1 MVLTLAL
8 EAKRSKMMP
17 LSDGRHLAS
26 WDTHTVRFTEQARPR
41 LVRYGEQI
49 LAEVPATLR
58 RLRTMLLVVS
68 IAIPVFLV
76 GLLVV
81 LWRLA

>member
-1 MVLTLAL
+1 
-8 EAKRSKMMP
+8 MP
-17 LSDGRHLAS
+17 LSDSSPLWSVDDQPVRWAEHPRTRLLRH
-26 WDTHTVRFTEQARPR
+26 
-41 LVRYGEQI
+41 GEAI

-58 RLRTMLLVVS
+58 RVRTALLVLS
-68 IAIPVFLV
+68 IAIPAFLV

>member
-1 MVLTLAL
+1 M
-8 EAKRSKMMP
+8 
-17 LSDGRHLAS
+17 
-26 WDTHTVRFTEQARPR
+26 RFTDQARAS
-41 LVRYGEQI
+41 LVRCGEQI

-68 IAIPVFLV
+68 IAISLFLA

-81 LWRLA
+81 LWRLT

>member
-1 MVLTLAL
+1 
-8 EAKRSKMMP
+8 MP
-17 LSDGRHLAS
+17 QSDSHPLVS
-26 WDTHTVRFTEQARPR
+26 WGEHAPTFTEQARTSLAR
-41 LVRYGEQI
+41 HGEQI

-58 RLRTMLLVVS
+58 RLRTTLLVLS
-68 IAIPVFLV
+68 IAVPVFFA